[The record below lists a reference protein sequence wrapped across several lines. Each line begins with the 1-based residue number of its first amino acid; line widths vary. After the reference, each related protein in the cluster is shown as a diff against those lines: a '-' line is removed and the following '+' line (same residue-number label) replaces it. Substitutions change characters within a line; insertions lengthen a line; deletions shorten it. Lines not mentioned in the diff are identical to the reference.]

1 MSARPY
7 GASIR
12 SKLLWPL
19 LWVWVLGLAAAI
31 LGAYWLARTSANA
44 AFDRGLQDEATALAA
59 KVTWSDRGPLLDLSR
74 QTMELLTWDGDDRN
88 SFVMVDADGN
98 PLAGDGTVPV
108 PPHLVRRSSFA
119 QPVLFDA
126 SFDGEPV
133 RGVVFSVTS
142 PMLDRVVAVVVVE
155 TTRRRV
161 ELMRDIQL
169 SIVSPAL
176 ALGLVTLL
184 LIHWGIGRGLH
195 ALKEVAQVV
204 ARREAQ
210 DWRPLSLVQV
220 PKEAVPLIERINTLL
235 VDMEQSSLLQ
245 RRFVADAAHQL
256 RTPVAGIRV
265 LSQALSQEL
274 AVSAPSAH
282 DEAPEWQALLV
293 QLGHSTD
300 HLSRLI
306 GQLLSLARS
315 ETALSMDAEQETL
328 DLVPLVRES
337 AEPMVLRSLREGR
350 SIVLEAPDQPVFARA
365 HALWLGEVIV
375 NLLDNALR
383 YGGEHI
389 VVRIAARP
397 GGGGVI
403 TVDDDGQGVT
413 QEQLARLFEP
423 FWRGERAD
431 LRNDGGTG
439 LGLAIAR
446 EIILRLGG
454 QMEAVS
460 RPQVAGMRFV
470 MTLGP

>member
-1 MSARPY
+1 MSARPH
-7 GASIR
+7 GASVR
-12 SKLLWPL
+12 SQLLWPL
-19 LWVWVLGLAAAI
+19 LWVWVLGLTASV
-31 LGAYWLARTSANA
+31 LGAYWLARTSANS
-44 AFDRGLQDEATALAA
+44 AFDRGLQDEASALAA

-74 QTMELLTWDGDDRN
+74 QTMEVLTWDGDDRN
-88 SFVMVDADGN
+88 GFVMVDADGN
-98 PLAGDGTVPV
+98 ALAGDATVPI
-108 PPHLVRRSSFA
+108 PPTDVRRASFA
-119 QPVLFDA
+119 QPLLFDA

-142 PMLDRVVAVVVVE
+142 PMLDRAVAVVVVE
-155 TTRRRV
+155 TTRRRT

-169 SIVSPAL
+169 SIVLP
-176 ALGLVTLL
+176 ALGLGLVSLL
-184 LIHWGIGRGLH
+184 LINWGIRRGLQ
-195 ALKEVAQVV
+195 ALKDVAQEV
-204 ARREAQ
+204 ARRDAQ
-210 DWRPLSLVQV
+210 DWRPLSLMQV

-274 AVSAPSAH
+274 ATVLPSGGQ
-282 DEAPEWQALLV
+282 DAPEWQALLV

-315 ETALSMDAEQETL
+315 ETALSVDAEQETL

-365 HALWLGEVIV
+365 HALWLGEVVV

-389 VVRIAARP
+389 AVRIAARA
-397 GGGGVI
+397 GGGGTI
-403 TVDDDGQGVT
+403 TVEDDGPGVT
-413 QEQLARLFEP
+413 AEQLPRLFEP

-431 LRNDGGTG
+431 LRNDNGTG

-446 EIILRLGG
+446 EIVLRLGG
-454 QMEAVS
+454 QLQAVS
-460 RPQVAGMRFV
+460 RPEVNGMRFV
-470 MTLGP
+470 IELAA

>member
-1 MSARPY
+1 MKVRTH
-7 GASIR
+7 GASVR
-12 SKLLWPL
+12 SQLLWPL
-19 LWVWVLGLAAAI
+19 LWVWVLGLTAAV

-88 SFVMVDADGN
+88 GFVMVDADGN
-98 PLAGDGTVPV
+98 ALAGDGTVPL
-108 PPHLVRRSSFA
+108 PAAEVRRSSFA

-126 SFDGEPV
+126 GFDGEPV

-142 PMLDRVVAVVVVE
+142 PMLDRSVAVVVVE
-155 TTRRRV
+155 TTRRRT

-169 SIVSPAL
+169 SIIMP
-176 ALGLVTLL
+176 ALGLGLTSLL
-184 LIHWGIGRGLH
+184 LINWGIRRGLQ
-195 ALKEVAQVV
+195 ALRDVAKEVA
-204 ARREAQ
+204 RRDAQ
-210 DWRPLSLVQV
+210 DWRPLSLAQV

-235 VDMEQSSLLQ
+235 VDMEQTSLLQ

-265 LSQALSQEL
+265 LSQALGQEL
-274 AVSAPSAH
+274 AAALPPAGQN
-282 DEAPEWQALLV
+282 APEWQALLV

-315 ETALSMDAEQETL
+315 ETALSVDAEQETL

-350 SIVLEAPDQPVFARA
+350 SIVLDAPDGPVLARA

-389 VVRIAARP
+389 NVRICARP
-397 GGGGVI
+397 GGGGEIAVE
-403 TVDDDGQGVT
+403 DDGPGVT
-413 QEQLARLFEP
+413 AEQLPRLFEP

-431 LRNDGGTG
+431 LRNDNGTG

-446 EIILRLGG
+446 EIVTRLGG
-454 QMEAVS
+454 ELLAVS
-460 RPQVAGMRFV
+460 RPEFQGMRFV
-470 MTLGP
+470 VVLTA

>member
-1 MSARPY
+1 MH
-7 GASIR
+7 GASVR
-12 SKLLWPL
+12 SQLLWPL
-19 LWVWVLGLAAAI
+19 LWVWVLGLAAAV
-31 LGAYWLARTSANA
+31 LGAYWLARNSANS

-74 QTMELLTWDGDDRN
+74 QTMELLTWDGEDRN
-88 SFVMVDADGN
+88 GFVMVDADGN
-98 PLAGDGTVPV
+98 ALAGDATVPI
-108 PPHLVRRSSFA
+108 PPASVRRSSFA
-119 QPVLFDA
+119 QPLLFDA

-142 PMLDRVVAVVVVE
+142 PMLDRAVAVVVVE
-155 TTRRRV
+155 TTRRRT

-169 SIVSPAL
+169 SIVLP
-176 ALGLVTLL
+176 ALGLGLVSLL
-184 LIHWGIGRGLH
+184 LINWGIRRGLQ
-195 ALKEVAQVV
+195 ALKDVAQEVS
-204 ARREAQ
+204 RRDAQ
-210 DWRPLSLVQV
+210 DWRPLSLTQV

-274 AVSAPSAH
+274 AVALPPAGQA
-282 DEAPEWQALLV
+282 APEWQALLV

-315 ETALSMDAEQETL
+315 ETALSVDAEQETL

-365 HALWLGEVIV
+365 HALWLGEVVV

-389 VVRIAARP
+389 AVRIAASP
-397 GGGGVI
+397 GGGGTI
-403 TVDDDGQGVT
+403 TVEDDGPGVT
-413 QEQLARLFEP
+413 ADQLPRLFEP

-431 LRNDGGTG
+431 LRNDSGTG

-446 EIILRLGG
+446 EIVLRLGG
-454 QMEAVS
+454 QLHASS
-460 RPQVAGMRFV
+460 RPEVDGMRFV
-470 MTLGP
+470 IELAA

>member
-1 MSARPY
+1 MSVRAH
-7 GASIR
+7 GASVR
-12 SKLLWPL
+12 SQLLRPL
-19 LWVWVLGLAAAI
+19 LWVWVLGLAAAV

-88 SFVMVDADGN
+88 GFVMVDTDGN
-98 PLAGDGTVPV
+98 ALAGDGTVPT
-108 PPHLVRRSSFA
+108 PPAEVRRRSFA
-119 QPVLFDA
+119 QPLLFDA

-142 PMLDRVVAVVVVE
+142 PMLDRAVAVVVVE
-155 TTRRRV
+155 TTRRRT

-169 SIVSPAL
+169 SIVLP
-176 ALGLVTLL
+176 ALGLGLVSLL
-184 LIHWGIGRGLH
+184 LINWGIRRGLQ
-195 ALKEVAQVV
+195 ALKDVAQEV
-204 ARREAQ
+204 ARRDAQ
-210 DWRPLSLVQV
+210 DWRPLSLGQV

-274 AVSAPSAH
+274 AGALPPAGQ
-282 DEAPEWQALLV
+282 EAPEWQALLV

-315 ETALSMDAEQETL
+315 ETALSVDAEQETL

-350 SIVLEAPDQPVFARA
+350 SIVLEAPDQPVLARA
-365 HALWLGEVIV
+365 HALWLGEVVV

-389 VVRIAARP
+389 AVRIAASP
-397 GGGGVI
+397 GGGAKI
-403 TVDDDGQGVT
+403 TVEDDGPGVT
-413 QEQLARLFEP
+413 AEQLPRLFEP

-431 LRNDGGTG
+431 LRNDNGTG

-446 EIILRLGG
+446 EIVLRLGG
-454 QMEAVS
+454 QLHAIS
-460 RPQVAGMRFV
+460 RPEVNGMRFV
-470 MTLGP
+470 IELAA